1 MNLTHKPNKFKNFNN
16 GSIVT
21 EDKDWTRETF

>member
-1 MNLTHKPNKFKNFNN
+1 MFEINKHHATSGLQRNN

-21 EDKDWTRETF
+21 EDMPGSK